1 MDILNALCGLL
12 WPLVAGGVVWVALMA
27 WAVVYS
33 TKETESLDEW
43 MGDFDDE
50 D

>member
-1 MDILNALCGLL
+1 MDILNALWGIL
-12 WPLVAGGVVWVALMA
+12 WPLVAIGVVWVVLMV
-27 WAVVYS
+27 WGVVYS